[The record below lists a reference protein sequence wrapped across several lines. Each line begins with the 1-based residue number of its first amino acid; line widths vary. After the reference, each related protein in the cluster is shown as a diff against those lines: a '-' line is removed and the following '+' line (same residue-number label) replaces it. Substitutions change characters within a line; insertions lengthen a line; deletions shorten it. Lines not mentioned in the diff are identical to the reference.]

1 MKKTGKNES
10 GVVEQDGP
18 KINGE
23 TAESAQASNA
33 APENPSATISA
44 LEDKILRAKADFQN
58 LQRRSATERAE
69 AIRYANADLMR
80 SLLTVA
86 DDFERS
92 LDAAKD
98 SDNQASIVDGVRL
111 VYENFM
117 KALRDHGLESVP
129 GVGEPFDPH
138 VHEAML
144 QQPSTDHPDGTVIE
158 EITKGYR
165 LRDRIVRP
173 GKVIVSKNPDNEST
187 ETTNQTEEPAN

>member
-23 TAESAQASNA
+23 TAESAQASKT

-92 LDAAKD
+92 LDAARNSGD
-98 SDNQASIVDGVRL
+98 QASIVDGVRL

-173 GKVIVSKNPDNEST
+173 GKVIVSKNPDNEPT